1 MTPRE
6 KIIVTAGDFDP
17 PLIDNLRFLHQCKSL
32 GDWLIVG
39 VHSDMYLHL
48 KKGYSLNHFDERFEL
63 IQSLKC
69 VDEVFNFNDGD
80 GTACNLLK
88 VVKLCYPQAVITFV
102 SDSDMTDRPE
112 KKIRG
117 INFEVIK

>member
-6 KIIVTAGDFDP
+6 NIIVTAGDFDP
-17 PLIDNLRFLHQCKSL
+17 PTLDTLRFLQQCKSR

-39 VHSDMYLHL
+39 LHSDMSVHL
-48 KKGYSLNHFDERFEL
+48 NKGFVLNTFPERLEVL
-63 IQSLKC
+63 ESVRS

-102 SDSDMTDRPE
+102 SNSDVEDMPE

-117 INFEVIK
+117 IKFEVIK

>member
-1 MTPRE
+1 MTPRDR
-6 KIIVTAGDFDP
+6 IIVTAGDFDP
-17 PLIDNLRFLHQCKSL
+17 PNLESMRFLQQCKSR

-39 VHSDMYLHL
+39 LHSDMLIHL
-48 KKGYSLNHFDERFEL
+48 KKGSVFNNFNDRFEML
-63 IQSLKC
+63 DSFKF

-80 GTACNLLK
+80 GTVCNLLK
-88 VVKLCYPQAVITFV
+88 VVKLCYPQAVITFI

-112 KKIRG
+112 KRIRG